1 MSGGRMGGCDG
12 VMVLGDRGGGWEC
25 RGKVLMYQL
34 ISRRTFVAKSCVGGE
49 GVCMLAVVCVRYLSH
64 SHIGL
69 SR

>member
-1 MSGGRMGGCDG
+1 
-12 VMVLGDRGGGWEC
+12 
-25 RGKVLMYQL
+25 MYQL